1 MKKTDREVVSELF
14 EKRTGVPYQNWIQA
28 MALTKVQ
35 KQQNIKDNFLRVF
48 VYLVLLPSGCVLS
61 WYVLYKLLMWIFS

>member
-28 MALTKVQ
+28 MALT
-35 KQQNIKDNFLRVF
+35 IFL
-48 VYLVLLPSGCVLS
+48 PTGCVLS

>member
-28 MALTKVQ
+28 MAVQ
-35 KQQNIKDNFLRVF
+35 KKQNIKDNFLRVF
-48 VYLVLLPSGCVLS
+48 VYLILLPSGCVLS
-61 WYVLYKLLMWIFS
+61 WYALYKLVMWIF